1 LRKRNTHFI
10 TDKLNAGEALNLA
23 HFLAFAP
30 YAFEAARI
38 MRDRGVLALLEEC
51 REEGSTAEAIAASLQ
66 LQPNAAVAL
75 LEAGLGI
82 GLVSADRDRFYL
94 TMAGQYFLHDTT
106 VRTNTDFMRDV
117 CLPGMTSLE
126 HSMEQG
132 RPIGLEAFGHWANIF
147 EALPA
152 LPASARQSWY
162 AFNNHHSDAAFG
174 DALPQVFAH
183 HPARI
188 LDIGGSTG
196 RFALACL
203 DYSDSIHIGVADL
216 STHAEQTEPGIAAAV
231 RAGRVTLHALDILD
245 TANEVPAGYDTIW
258 MSQFMPCFSEEQVVA
273 ILARCHD
280 VLPPNGRIWLL
291 ETFWD
296 RQRHE
301 AAATALQMTSLYFVN
316 VATGVSRMW
325 DSKHLQRLI
334 EAAGFT
340 IVMQKDGVGRGHS
353 LLELRKS

>member
-1 LRKRNTHFI
+1 MRKRNTHFS
-10 TDKLNAGEALNLA
+10 TDKLNAGEALNRA

-30 YAFEAARI
+30 YAYEAARVL
-38 MRDRGVLALLEEC
+38 RDRGVLARLEESSAAGNTA
-51 REEGSTAEAIAASLQ
+51 REIADASNLP
-66 LQPNAAVAL
+66 LNSVHAL

-82 GLVSADRDRFYL
+82 GLVAGDGERFYL
-94 TMAGQYFLHDTT
+94 TMAGQYFLQNAT

-117 CLPGMTSLE
+117 CLRGMSQLEQSLE
-126 HSMEQG
+126 DG
-132 RPIGLEAFGHWANIF
+132 KPLGLRAFGHWPNVF
-147 EALPA
+147 EALPE
-152 LPASARQSWY
+152 LPEGARQSWY

-174 DALPQVFAH
+174 DALPLVFAQA
-183 HPARI
+183 PNRI

-203 DYSDSIHIGVADL
+203 DFSDSVHIGIADL
-216 STHAEQTEPGIAAAV
+216 SSDPSQTEPGIAAAV

-258 MSQFMPCFSEEQVVA
+258 MSQFMPCFSEEQIAA
-273 ILARCHD
+273 IFSKCHD
-280 VLPPNGRIWLL
+280 VLPKDGRIWLL

-301 AAATALQMTSLYFVN
+301 AAALALQMTSLYFVN
-316 VATGVSRMW
+316 IATGISRMW
-325 DSKHLQRLI
+325 ESTTVLELI
-334 EAAGFT
+334 KASGFDV
-340 IVMQKDGVGRGHS
+340 VMQKDGVGRGHT